1 MGWAPRSG
9 QDTLNMTGQDRAL
22 QMRQVSTGIK
32 DKLEEDSAEYL
43 MHTGHDK
50 TGEDWKGKNAANHT
64 KSSKKRQDRPK
75 QTRQSKQTE
84 TNKTAF

>member
-32 DKLEEDSAEYL
+32 DKLEEDSAEYV
-43 MHTGHDK
+43 MHTEQDK

-75 QTRQSKQTE
+75 QTRQHKQAE
-84 TNKTAF
+84 TNKTSF